1 MVEKISTKILISHQM
16 TEQYRTISPEIQGF
30 YQTGGHFTG
39 LVRRYFVFTGVE
51 AWSDKILV
59 NQHIFL

>member
-1 MVEKISTKILISHQM
+1 M
-16 TEQYRTISPEIQGF
+16 TEQYLTIGPEIQEF
-30 YQTGGHFTG
+30 YLTGGHFTG
-39 LVRRYFVFTGVE
+39 LVRRYFIFTDVE

>member
-1 MVEKISTKILISHQM
+1 M
-16 TEQYRTISPEIQGF
+16 TEQYRTIGPEIQEF
-30 YQTGGHFTG
+30 YRTGGHFTG
-39 LVRRYFVFTGVE
+39 LVRRYFIFTEVE